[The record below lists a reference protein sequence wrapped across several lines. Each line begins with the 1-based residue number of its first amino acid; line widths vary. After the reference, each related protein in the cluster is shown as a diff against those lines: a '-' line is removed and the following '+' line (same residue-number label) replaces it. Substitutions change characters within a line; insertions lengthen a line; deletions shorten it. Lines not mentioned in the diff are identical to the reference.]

1 MTKEAV
7 NEKIPPKRG
16 DLQNTHRK
24 KFRNKHTLDASAQL
38 QDFPS
43 EVPEEESDS
52 TTSVT
57 PASSLQSS
65 AVPCAVN
72 LWIAPLCCLAT
83 TPIGVSRSLGPSN
96 VGNVVSTSR
105 RGKL

>member
-1 MTKEAV
+1 MYFFGQMTKEAV

-52 TTSVT
+52 TTGVT

-72 LWIAPLCCLAT
+72 LWIALYAAWLPHLL
-83 TPIGVSRSLGPSN
+83 GSLGLS
-96 VGNVVSTSR
+96 VLR
-105 RGKL
+105 MWEM